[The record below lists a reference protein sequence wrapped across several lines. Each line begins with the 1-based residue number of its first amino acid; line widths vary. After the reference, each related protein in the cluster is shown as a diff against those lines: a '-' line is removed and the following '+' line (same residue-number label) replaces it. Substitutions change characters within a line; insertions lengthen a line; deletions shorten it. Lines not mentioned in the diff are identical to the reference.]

1 MTFAATFTMT
11 SLEADFGANL
21 TMSPITKQSHKN
33 ILSHPFLTA
42 RCLISIQFTIFF
54 LCLVASP
61 LTLTLGPVFFPQVK
75 FNVLLARNYFFWTCN
90 LSKVLI
96 HHCKY
101 PKPNFKS
108 IFRFYD
114 TLITNSIYSTKWPI
128 METLLH
134 KSWHKLRHH
143 VFLDSTTISF
153 SMQKHKV
160 GRVHFTI
167 QWVYFIPQPALKYVM
182 VIHFLFDICEFPTP
196 SGI

>member
-108 IFRFYD
+108 ISSGFMILWSPTPYIAQNDLSWRPFFTRAD
-114 TLITNSIYSTKWPI
+114 TNSGTTY
-128 METLLH
+128 
-134 KSWHKLRHH
+134 
-143 VFLDSTTISF
+143 FL
-153 SMQKHKV
+153 
-160 GRVHFTI
+160 
-167 QWVYFIPQPALKYVM
+167 
-182 VIHFLFDICEFPTP
+182 TP
-196 SGI
+196 PLSVSACKNIR